1 MKKTVLFALIIV
13 LMLSACGA
21 PAAGPTP
28 APDAGPNVDVHWDVL
43 TPKPENVAERWYEDY
58 TPDLIPSDEYGQL
71 VPYIGGEAQSEIW
84 GNSWFYGLATRDGV
98 IVTDPVFLEINT
110 LDWYDPAKYGRV
122 QGGALTLRTAIR
134 SETEPADEYALG
146 FEDRYGLAAIDGS
159 WYTGQVYTDLVCQS
173 ELGAL
178 FFDLD
183 GDLVMVSDDGGAELW
198 RWEAGEIP
206 LEGLVPDMYYWDC
219 VSSSGHYM
227 IYTEWDGATG
237 DSWLTYVDLR
247 DGSIL
252 DGEPEGL
259 DQGAAYDP
267 ESDRTRFS
275 GGWYSI
281 SGGVLSI
288 ELDGGETHSFPMP
301 EGSGEY
307 SYPDING
314 DRAIISLDG
323 GASVLTD
330 LDGNE
335 LLRTDEY
342 MYWIWQQYGDTP
354 SLATVAEFVA
364 DESGTSGHSIFT
376 VYDRDGRELLVAD
389 GTADQFGDRLLIADA
404 GSYRLTDLEGNDLI
418 RLSRLPAL
426 DVPAEE

>member
-1 MKKTVLFALIIV
+1 MKKTVLFALIIA

-183 GDLVMVSDDGGAELW
+183 GDLVMVSDVGGAELW

-237 DSWLTYVDLR
+237 ITSVTR
-247 DGSIL
+247 GS
-252 DGEPEGL
+252 
-259 DQGAAYDP
+259 GAAKSGSAYYNSDDLFWLSRVIYT
-267 ESDRTRFS
+267 ESGNQPLEGKMAVGNVVLNRVKHPSFANT
-275 GGWYSI
+275 I
-281 SGGVLSI
+281 EGVLAQKNQFTTYWSGHI
-288 ELDGGETHSFPMP
+288 GRSTPNAESVIAAKLVLDGGVVEEVKNALYFDSTGNSWA
-301 EGSGEY
+301 SRNRTCVAV
-307 SYPDING
+307 I
-314 DRAIISLDG
+314 G
-323 GASVLTD
+323 GHRFYA
-330 LDGNE
+330 
-335 LLRTDEY
+335 
-342 MYWIWQQYGDTP
+342 
-354 SLATVAEFVA
+354 
-364 DESGTSGHSIFT
+364 
-376 VYDRDGRELLVAD
+376 
-389 GTADQFGDRLLIADA
+389 
-404 GSYRLTDLEGNDLI
+404 
-418 RLSRLPAL
+418 
-426 DVPAEE
+426 